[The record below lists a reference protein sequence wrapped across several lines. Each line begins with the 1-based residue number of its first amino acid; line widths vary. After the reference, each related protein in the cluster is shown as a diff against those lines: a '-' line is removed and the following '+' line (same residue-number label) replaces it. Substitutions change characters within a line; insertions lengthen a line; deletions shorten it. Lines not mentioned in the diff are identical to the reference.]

1 MHAWQLPLLGLSD
14 FPSDLSDF
22 EIAYFF
28 SFSVAEQRAITER
41 RGAPYRLTA
50 ALHLGFLKMTG
61 RTLDPFESVPP
72 QLLAHLGEELGVP
85 TPELTSL
92 RVLYRRGRTLFEQQ
106 LWAARVL
113 KLQPLAER
121 QQRVLLTVLRREA
134 QKGGTSEDLL
144 SYSRRWLYEHRV
156 LIPGER
162 RLRDLVRTAMAQ
174 AEEAL
179 WTALGK
185 EIPTAVRQQWEAAM
199 FARYR
204 GRRTMLEWLHQ
215 PPRRRGPQTLETQL
229 GKVLALLA
237 LEVHRYP
244 LTRWRWEHQ
253 RAYGL
258 RLRRR
263 APTRVRRL
271 QEPQRSLELIGF
283 LRLTLL
289 QTTDIAIALAGKLM
303 LDIWRGAR
311 QKVRDQHRQAAAQV
325 TQCLREVRRVVH
337 DPKLSARAARQR
349 LQDLLRSLNVLTFP
363 SQAAEVRWTLSED
376 ARRIRPLL
384 RQLLQLEFQGEE
396 GSSVLAA
403 LAQLRRW
410 YEAQQ
415 LELPDDLDLS
425 FAPEWTSLLR
435 GSDRRRAFRAFEAA
449 TLAALR
455 RGLRNGSL
463 WLEHSLAYCRREQL
477 LIPAAEWEQERR
489 RYYRHLG
496 LPPTLHRYTTPLLA
510 TLTGALEEVAEAVR
524 AGAIVIENGQLHLP
538 ALVADA
544 TPVGLRQ
551 TQDRLFAQIGT
562 VQLPELI
569 MEMDSQIRFSWT
581 LLGREP
587 RSVQEL
593 LALYGGLLAQG
604 TELTVAEV
612 ALMMPEVPE
621 SAIHAALPL
630 FEDGRVLRQANANVV
645 EFLRRH
651 PVVRHWG
658 EGTTASADAMS
669 VDVSRHLWNARVDPR
684 RRTYGIG
691 LYTHLLDQWGIIYD
705 QPVVLNERQAGVAI
719 EGVVR
724 QTSTLLQR
732 LAVDTHGYT
741 HLGMAVSKLVGFDLC
756 PRLKNLRERR
766 LYVPR
771 EMTVPDELLPIVER
785 SLSLETVEAGWDQF
799 VRLVASIEGG
809 WTSAALVLGRLGS
822 AARGDPLHKTGE
834 ALGKLLR
841 SLFLCDYFTITP
853 FRRELLRLL
862 NHGELLH
869 TLQRAI
875 HTGSLAAARGRRH
888 EELEALSGALTL
900 LANLTMAWTT
910 HQLQQVVDHQAKDGQ
925 PVRAELLRHIVPV
938 HVAAINFRGT
948 FHFPLE
954 RYGKRLIPDRNKR
967 ATAS

>member
-1 MHAWQLPLLGLSD
+1 
-14 FPSDLSDF
+14 
-22 EIAYFF
+22 
-28 SFSVAEQRAITER
+28 
-41 RGAPYRLTA
+41 
-50 ALHLGFLKMTG
+50 
-61 RTLDPFESVPP
+61 
-72 QLLAHLGEELGVP
+72 
-85 TPELTSL
+85 
-92 RVLYRRGRTLFEQQ
+92 
-106 LWAARVL
+106 
-113 KLQPLAER
+113 
-121 QQRVLLTVLRREA
+121 
-134 QKGGTSEDLL
+134 
-144 SYSRRWLYEHRV
+144 
-156 LIPGER
+156 
-162 RLRDLVRTAMAQ
+162 
-174 AEEAL
+174 
-179 WTALGK
+179 
-185 EIPTAVRQQWEAAM
+185 
-199 FARYR
+199 
-204 GRRTMLEWLHQ
+204 
-215 PPRRRGPQTLETQL
+215 LETQL
-229 GKVLALLA
+229 AKVLYLLTLGFDA
-237 LEVHRYP
+237 YP
-244 LTRWRWEHQ
+244 LPMLRLEHLH
-253 RAYGL
+253 AYAR

-263 APTRVRRL
+263 VPTRVRQL
-271 QEPQRSLELIGF
+271 EEPRRTLEVVSF

-289 QTTDIAIALAGKLM
+289 QTTDIIIALAGKQM
-303 LDIWRGAR
+303 LDIWRRAR
-311 QKVRDQHRQAAAQV
+311 QKVRDRHGHTAAQL

-337 DPKLSARAARQR
+337 DPGLSARAARQR
-349 LQDLLRSLNVLTFP
+349 LQELLQSLNVLTFP

-376 ARRIRPLL
+376 ARRVRPLL
-384 RQLLQLEFQGEE
+384 RNLLRLEFQGEA
-396 GSSVLAA
+396 GSPVLAA
-403 LAQLRRW
+403 LAQLRHW
-410 YEAQQ
+410 YAEQQ
-415 LELPDDLDLS
+415 LELPENLDLS
-425 FAPEWTSLLR
+425 FAPEWASLLR

-463 WLEHSLAYCRREQL
+463 WLEHSLAYCRRDHFF
-477 LIPAAEWEQERR
+477 IPATEWERERR

-496 LPPTLHRYTTPLLA
+496 LPPTLSRYTTPLLA
-510 TLTGALEEVAEAVR
+510 TLAGALEEVAEAVR
-524 AGAIVIENGQLHLP
+524 AGAVKIENGQLHLP
-538 ALVADA
+538 ALVAEA
-544 TPVGLRQ
+544 VPVGLRQ
-551 TQDRLFAQIGT
+551 TQERLFAQIGT

-569 MEMDSQIRFSWT
+569 MEMDSQTRFSWT

-593 LALYGGLLAQG
+593 LALYSGLLAQG

-612 ALMMPEVPE
+612 ALMMPDVPE
-621 SAIHAALPL
+621 TAIHAALPL
-630 FEDGRVLRQANANVV
+630 FEDSRVLRQANANVV

-724 QTSTLLQR
+724 QTHTLLQR

-771 EMTVPDELLPIVER
+771 EMAVPDELLPIVDR
-785 SLSLETVEAGWDQF
+785 SLSLESVEAGWDQF

-809 WTSAALVLGRLGS
+809 WTSAPLALGRLGA

-841 SLFLCDYFTITP
+841 SLFLCDYFTIVP

-862 NHGELLH
+862 NHGELVH

-875 HTGSLAAARGRRH
+875 HAGSLAAARGRRH
-888 EELEALSGALTL
+888 EELEAVSGALTL

-910 HQLQQVVDHQAKDGQ
+910 HHLQQVVDQGTRDGH
-925 PVRAELLRHIVPV
+925 PVREELLRHIAPV

-954 RYGKRLIPDRNKR
+954 GYAKRLIPERNR
-967 ATAS
+967 RTAAS